1 VTGATETETMT
12 DETQNNPQETSA
24 PAGQPEGGAATSPP
38 DVSEQIAALAQ
49 EVRALREPSQ
59 PEESLSLA
67 DLLSYE
73 DPNDLDPAQ
82 QQEQPVVQ
90 QSPQAQQPS
99 PADAEAIFNEA
110 IRERVTDAVYPYLE
124 AMDREMRGQHLSRLS
139 ETTLPELKDPKVVA
153 EVKQRLAPVAQRYDD
168 PSLLSDPELVSQAV
182 YAIRAQ
188 RAAAGEVPAEEAR
201 NQGASIETGSAAA
214 TNQDEDPITAFK
226 REFLGGGTSQDA
238 FT

>member
-1 VTGATETETMT
+1 
-12 DETQNNPQETSA
+12 
-24 PAGQPEGGAATSPP
+24 
-38 DVSEQIAALAQ
+38 
-49 EVRALREPSQ
+49 
-59 PEESLSLA
+59 
-67 DLLSYE
+67 
-73 DPNDLDPAQ
+73 
-82 QQEQPVVQ
+82 
-90 QSPQAQQPS
+90 
-99 PADAEAIFNEA
+99 
-110 IRERVTDAVYPYLE
+110 
-124 AMDREMRGQHLSRLS
+124 LS
-139 ETTLPELKDPKVVA
+139 ESTLPELKDPKVVA